1 MFAVTVT
8 FQIHPGQMVAFMPL
22 MMHNAAASRDEPG
35 CRQFDVCTDPA
46 RPDDVFLYEIY
57 TDSAAFDA
65 HLAASHFLTFDA
77 ATRALVASR
86 TLLTFVTVDQ

>member
-8 FQIHPGQMVAFMPL
+8 FHIQPGQMAAFLPL
-22 MMHNAAASRDEPG
+22 MLSNASASRKEPG

-46 RPDDVFLYEIY
+46 HNDEVFLYELY

-65 HLAASHFLTFDA
+65 HLAAPHFKEFA
-77 ATRALVASR
+77 AQVDPMISR
-86 TLLTFVTVDQ
+86 REVRTYATVQQ